1 MSAGLGYPSLQ
12 NPITKSGRVVVNAK
26 KDRISVRHR
35 QFVTKRDAATAMMRT
50 PLKTTGALTNRTADE
65 NYSILNHEIAL
76 HLETGAHVY
85 HVVAPHDG
93 SVTAITSIN
102 GWSNPEGFEG
112 KSAVPA
118 IVRETLGLVWL
129 PAPHSEEAGGVT
141 FAGIAATRAQ
151 HDSSDMAANE
161 EDCVLQTGGM
171 CTIYNNSTLT
181 VRKRPQQQQK
191 AVMRSPADE
200 PTPLK
205 QKTSRGEKPRRTNPN
220 PRPPPRRWP

>member
-12 NPITKSGRVVVNAK
+12 NPITKSGRVVLNAK
-26 KDRISVRHR
+26 KDRISIRYR
-35 QFVTKRDAATAMMRT
+35 QHGNGAGRRDQVLKRLGDYASSST
-50 PLKTTGALTNRTADE
+50 PDE
-65 NYSILNHEIAL
+65 NYNVLNHEIAL
-76 HLETGAHVY
+76 HISVGKPNY